1 MPDYRF
7 LTDTDA
13 DRNAVHSAFQQ
24 AFSDYQVDMRMSRAQ
39 FDYRLLRD
47 GIDLS
52 KSVGAFEENELIGF
66 CINGVGIWDGEP
78 TIYDAGTGVV
88 PQRRRQGISQEMFD
102 FMLPRLKEL
111 GDTQY
116 LLEVLTSNQPAVNLY
131 RKLGFSDTRRLA
143 VFRSSMRLANLK
155 TCRAEVREVAVP
167 DWDLYE
173 TFWDVY
179 PSWQNS
185 VEATKRTSYE
195 NVVLEAYADH
205 RCVAYGVVS
214 RTSGN
219 LFQMAVDK
227 RHRRGRLGS
236 LLLIELQRRVVTGEP
251 LKVNNIDADSTDSL
265 MFYKSSGFDL
275 ALEQYELV
283 KTL

>member
-13 DRNAVHSAFQQ
+13 DRNAAHSAFQQ

-66 CINGVGIWDGEP
+66 CINGVGNWHGEP

-102 FMLPRLKEL
+102 FMLPRLKEV
-111 GDTQY
+111 GFTQY

-131 RKLGFSDTRRLA
+131 RKLGFSDTRELA
-143 VFRSSMRLANLK
+143 VFRSNMRLANLK
-155 TCRAEVREVAVP
+155 TCRAEVREVAVA

-185 VEATKRTSYE
+185 VEATKRTSFE

-219 LFQMAVDK
+219 LFQLAIDK

-236 LLLIELQRRVVTGEP
+236 LLLIELQRRVVAGEP
-251 LKVNNIDADSTDSL
+251 LKVNNIDKASTDSL
-265 MFYKSSGFDL
+265 MFYKSSGFEL
-275 ALEQYELV
+275 ALEQYELN